1 MELMLSISCSEDIK
15 SRMEAALDFLKYN
28 VWRPLRSAYWW
39 IMHRVHPRHRYH
51 IVKTGLEPNY
61 YDIDTLMLH
70 SMIFL
75 LKRYIVDEHGGVKE
89 LEEHI
94 KDLRANPDEN
104 MPEFSE
110 RTASNDEKA
119 LAIWKWWTLDK
130 PADVKREDEILTDL
144 YGSRNGSQTLHYAYD
159 ENLSAE
165 LMTLEKKISD
175 DEQEMLHQLIDIRQS
190 LWT

>member
-1 MELMLSISCSEDIK
+1 MELMLSTSCLKAIK
-15 SRMEAALDFLKYN
+15 SKMEAVIDFLKYD

-39 IMHRVHPRHRYH
+39 TMHRVHPRHRYH

-70 SMIFL
+70 SMISL

-104 MPEFSE
+104 IPDLNE
-110 RTASNDEKA
+110 RTASKDEKA
-119 LAIWKWWTLDK
+119 LAIWKWWTVDK
-130 PADVKREDEILTDL
+130 PADLKRENEILHEL
-144 YGSRNGSQTLHYAYD
+144 YGSRTLNSAYD
-159 ENLSAE
+159 ENLSNE
-165 LMTLEKKISD
+165 LMALEKKISD
-175 DEQEMLHQLIDIRQS
+175 DEQEMLHRLIDIRQS